1 MKKKVIAMVLIACM
15 SISAAACGKSE
26 EPKAKTETKTETK
39 EKEKKEYQKIGVE
52 TEGAFSVLIKNN
64 MGSDIT
70 GIAVKTTAQTEY
82 PANMMKSEEV
92 WKNGNTAELFY
103 TPDLSVAPTA
113 ETDKAINVGYSV
125 QLTLA
130 DGRVVELTTFGF
142 EDMEEKAELCFEDEV
157 GFVKYVSKTS
167 GDEMS
172 TKEQEINAKAQREA
186 VAQAE
191 AEAAAQ
197 AEAAAAQA
205 EAEAAQAEAEAAAQ
219 AEAEAAVQAQ
229 QEYVPEYTTPSN
241 QGSTEVAPPQ
251 NTGDGCLGGVVIN

>member
-1 MKKKVIAMVLIACM
+1 MKKKVIVMVLIACM

-26 EPKAKTETKTETK
+26 EPKAKTEVKTETK

-52 TEGAFSVLIKNN
+52 AEGAFSVLIKNN

-70 GIAVKTTAQTEY
+70 GISLKTTAQTEY
-82 PANMMKSEEV
+82 PANMLKSEEV
-92 WKNGNTAELFY
+92 WKNGDTVELFY
-103 TPDLSVAPTA
+103 TPDPSSAPTA

-172 TKEQEINAKAQREA
+172 TKEQEINVKAQREA
-186 VAQAE
+186 EAQAQAEAAAAAQAQAE
-191 AEAAAQ
+191 AEA
-197 AEAAAAQA
+197 AAAAQA
-205 EAEAAQAEAEAAAQ
+205 EAEA
-219 AEAEAAVQAQ
+219 QAQ
-229 QEYVPEYTTPSN
+229 QEYVPEYTAPSDS
-241 QGSTEVAPPQ
+241 GSTEVAPPQ
-251 NTGDGCLGGVVIN
+251 NTGGGCLGGVVIN

>member
-15 SISAAACGKSE
+15 SISVAACGKSE

-52 TEGAFSVLIKNN
+52 AEGAFAILVKNN

-92 WKNGNTAELFY
+92 WKNGDTAELFY
-103 TPDLSVAPTA
+103 TPDPSAAPTA

-142 EDMEEKAELCFEDEV
+142 EDMEEKVELCFEDEV

-186 VAQAE
+186 EAAAAAQAQAE
-191 AEAAAQ
+191 AEAAA
-197 AEAAAAQA
+197 AAAAQ
-205 EAEAAQAEAEAAAQ
+205 AQAEAEAAA
-219 AEAEAAVQAQ
+219 AAQAQ
-229 QEYVPEYTTPSN
+229 QEYVPEYTAPSN
-241 QGSTEVAPPQ
+241 PGSTEVAPPQ

>member
-1 MKKKVIAMVLIACM
+1 
-15 SISAAACGKSE
+15 
-26 EPKAKTETKTETK
+26 
-39 EKEKKEYQKIGVE
+39 
-52 TEGAFSVLIKNN
+52 
-64 MGSDIT
+64 
-70 GIAVKTTAQTEY
+70 
-82 PANMMKSEEV
+82 
-92 WKNGNTAELFY
+92 
-103 TPDLSVAPTA
+103 
-113 ETDKAINVGYSV
+113 
-125 QLTLA
+125 
-130 DGRVVELTTFGF
+130 
-142 EDMEEKAELCFEDEV
+142 MEEKAELCFEDEV

-205 EAEAAQAEAEAAAQ
+205 EAEAAAQ

>member
-15 SISAAACGKSE
+15 SISVVACGKGE

-39 EKEKKEYQKIGVE
+39 EKEYQKIGVKA
-52 TEGAFSVLIKNN
+52 EGAFEVLIKNN
-64 MGSDIT
+64 MGADIT

-92 WKNGNTAELFY
+92 WKNGDTAELFY
-103 TPDLSVAPTA
+103 TPDSSAAPTA

-142 EDMEEKAELCFEDEV
+142 EDMEEKVELCFEDEV

-186 VAQAE
+186 EAQ
-191 AEAAAQ
+191 AQ
-197 AEAAAAQA
+197 AEAAAAAQAQA
-205 EAEAAQAEAEAAAQ
+205 EAAAAAQAEAEAAAQ
-219 AEAEAAVQAQ
+219 AEVQSQ
-229 QEYVPEYTTPSN
+229 QEYVPEYTAPSDP
-241 QGSTEVAPPQ
+241 GTTEIAPPQ
-251 NTGDGCLGGVVIN
+251 NTGGGCLGDVVIN

>member
-1 MKKKVIAMVLIACM
+1 MKKKVIAVVLIACM

-26 EPKAKTETKTETK
+26 EPKAKTEVKTETK

-52 TEGAFSVLIKNN
+52 AEGAFSVLIKNN

-70 GIAVKTTAQTEY
+70 GIAIKTTAQTEY

-92 WKNGNTAELFY
+92 WKNGDTVELFY
-103 TPDLSVAPTA
+103 TPDSSSAPTA

-125 QLTLA
+125 QLTLV

-172 TKEQEINAKAQREA
+172 TKEQEINVKAQREA
-186 VAQAE
+186 EAQAQAAAAQAQAE
-191 AEAAAQ
+191 AEAAA
-197 AEAAAAQA
+197 AAQ
-205 EAEAAQAEAEAAAQ
+205 AQAEAEAAA
-219 AEAEAAVQAQ
+219 AAQAQ
-229 QEYVPEYTTPSN
+229 QEYVPEYTAPSN
-241 QGSTEVAPPQ
+241 PGPTEVAPQQ
-251 NTGDGCLGGVVIN
+251 NTGGGCLGGVVIN